1 MIYVNYYFEYPL
13 YCVHLILTFYSFSD
27 LDRIKTQFLQT
38 FGFER
43 LLTFNKLTRMGLLS
57 SRDTLARRTIQ
68 ASTQQLQGSS
78 HSSSSQRASASV
90 PFQQVVKKL
99 GLSVKN
105 PNQQNAEQ
113 DSLLVD
119 QSR

>member
-1 MIYVNYYFEYPL
+1 
-13 YCVHLILTFYSFSD
+13 
-27 LDRIKTQFLQT
+27 
-38 FGFER
+38 
-43 LLTFNKLTRMGLLS
+43 MGLLS

-68 ASTQQLQGSS
+68 ASAQQLQGSS
-78 HSSSSQRASASV
+78 HPSSSQRTSASV